1 MPLSPKDID
10 VVKLYTV
17 LESAQIFAVTE
28 QTVRKL
34 LREKRLVGK
43 KIGRRWHIR
52 GSELRRLIGE

>member
-10 VVKLYTV
+10 AVKLYTV
-17 LESAQIFAVTE
+17 LECAQIFGVTE
-28 QTVRKL
+28 QTVSKL

>member
-1 MPLSPKDID
+1 MPLSPKEID
-10 VVKLYTV
+10 SVKLYTV
-17 LESAQIFAVTE
+17 LECAQILTVTE
-28 QTVRKL
+28 QTVRKF

>member
-10 VVKLYTV
+10 SGKLYTV
-17 LESAQIFAVTE
+17 LESAQFLSVTE

-34 LREKRLVGK
+34 VREKRLAGK

>member
-10 VVKLYTV
+10 AVKLYTV
-17 LESAQIFAVTE
+17 LECAQIFGVTE

>member
-10 VVKLYTV
+10 ASKLYTV
-17 LESAQIFAVTE
+17 LECGQLLTVTE

-34 LREKRLVGK
+34 LREKRLTGK
-43 KIGRRWHIR
+43 KIGRRWLIR

>member
-10 VVKLYTV
+10 AVKLYTV
-17 LESAQIFAVTE
+17 LESAQFLAVTE